1 MNRIPH
7 LIAMLALPM
16 AAMAADVDLYVTDYN
31 ENPSPQQKALAD
43 QAVTLPN
50 AEEVTVKIGGKTLT
64 YKNPKSVAI
73 RRGGAGAGAGA
84 GGAGDE
90 RQATLS
96 AAPGEY
102 EPFSFTLRPKE
113 DLQQVFITASDLK
126 GPAGAIP
133 AADLKVTSVES
144 FLGAGRD
151 ILTPVGHPWNMSANA
166 AEYFWV
172 TLHVPADAKAGTYTG
187 EVAVTANGKAI
198 AQIAVNLDVLPI
210 QLEDPPFALGYNYSH
225 PKDDKALAAHLAD
238 MRAHGMTTVAS
249 LYNFHLPVQDT
260 DTSELGN
267 FIEAYKKA
275 GFPAIFYFATPM
287 DLELKDLA
295 GYGNPWSKRWQQK
308 YIKVMRTLHEE
319 VLKHNVPTLMSM
331 GDELTNRGME
341 GVKIAGQM
349 ARLTAEELPE
359 IAVTSDMNGYS
370 EVMAMAPFLNIA
382 TFNNGWDGADHHN
395 GGRHLLNRKFLE
407 ELQQKTPAIP
417 WFVNAGSGRF
427 PYGLFFWKMTKYG
440 VRGKVEWYYNLGNN
454 ERGSLVRLEG
464 DHIYPTLDYERSRE
478 GIDDLKYLCKLK
490 KLVAQAQQANKAPD
504 EVAKAQAVL
513 KGIAD
518 SIQDDWTF
526 YDTGNRFSIDGFG
539 VVDPEKAASLG
550 QFNSVRAAVA
560 ERIVALQVALSK

>member
-1 MNRIPH
+1 MNPRLL
-7 LIAMLALPM
+7 LIAVLSLPV

-31 ENPSPQQKALAD
+31 ENPSPEQKALVE
-43 QAVTLPN
+43 QAVTIPN
-50 AEEVTVKIGGKTLT
+50 AEEVSVKVGGKALT
-64 YKNPKSVAI
+64 YKEPKSVAI
-73 RRGGAGAGAGA
+73 RRGGKGE
-84 GGAGDE
+84 E
-90 RQATLS
+90 RQARLS

-102 EPFSFTLRPKE
+102 EPFSFLLRPKE
-113 DLQQVFITASDLK
+113 NLEQVFISASDLK

-133 AADLKVTSVES
+133 AATVKVTSVEG

-151 ILTPVGHPWNMSANA
+151 VLTPVGNPWNMAANA

-172 TLHVPADAKAGTYTG
+172 TVHVPADAKAGAYAG
-187 EVAVTANGKAI
+187 EVAVTAGGKAVG
-198 AQIAVNLDVLPI
+198 QIAVSLDVLPI
-210 QLEDPPFALGYNYSH
+210 QLEDPPFALGYNYSS
-225 PKDDKALAAHLAD
+225 PKNDKALAAHLAD

-249 LYNFHLPVQDT
+249 LYNFSLPVQDA
-260 DTSELGN
+260 DTSELSN

-275 GFPAIFYFATPM
+275 GFPGIFYFATPM
-287 DLELKDLA
+287 DLELRDLA

-308 YIKVMRTLHEE
+308 YVKVMRQIHEE
-319 VLKHNVPTLMSM
+319 VMKHNVPTVMSI
-331 GDELTNRGME
+331 GDEMTNRGIE
-341 GVKIAGQM
+341 GVKIAEQM

-359 IAVTSDMNGYS
+359 IAVTSDMNGYM
-370 EVMAMAPFLNIA
+370 EVMAMAPYLNIA

-395 GGRHLLNRKFLE
+395 KGRHLLNRKFLE

-454 ERGSLVRLEG
+454 ERGSLVRLDKEN
-464 DHIYPTLDYERSRE
+464 IYPTLDYERSRE
-478 GIDDLKYLCKLK
+478 GIDDLKYLCKLE
-490 KLVAQAQQANKAPD
+490 KLVAQAQQAKIGSE

-518 SIQDDWTF
+518 SIQDDWTI
-526 YDTGNRFSIDGFG
+526 YDTGTRFSIDGFG

-550 QFNSVRAAVA
+550 QFNSVRAVVVERILALQAVA
-560 ERIVALQVALSK
+560 GMGK